1 MNKGPGGWAQ
11 DRHPTRG
18 LASCSLGFLAG
29 PKGFPG
35 TSSPRA
41 FSAGSL
47 ARPIRAAGEYLHQTL
62 ADQDLLSPQGS
73 FLRGVWG
80 SSPRSTATTS
90 RKVGGCRTL
99 QTDGREVRRPRG
111 GSQRGALAG
120 PRILSTSGSAG
131 SARGGWWL
139 HRLGGG
145 GCCSSPSLPQ
155 RLEAALGQSRG
166 GLRLHGGVLSTA
178 PAVSCGPGGDRRGA
192 GEGGWDRCQQHVS
205 PPAPPGWGLC
215 PVPGPKVTG
224 AQKMRLKL
232 KGWAHVELGVLAE
245 GPPSGYHARV

>member
-1 MNKGPGGWAQ
+1 MGGRRTDIPLVALLLAA
-11 DRHPTRG
+11 
-18 LASCSLGFLAG
+18 LASLLG
-29 PKGFPG
+29 
-35 TSSPRA
+35 PR
-41 FSAGSL
+41 GSR
-47 ARPIRAAGEYLHQTL
+47 ARPHPG
-62 ADQDLLSPQGS
+62 LSPQGHLHDRYGQLVNIYTKLLLTKIS
-73 FLRGVWG
+73 FHLKVASSGESGVLPPAPPPRHQGRRG
-80 SSPRSTATTS
+80 
-90 RKVGGCRTL
+90 GGCRTL

-166 GLRLHGGVLSTA
+166 GLRLHEGVLSTA

-205 PPAPPGWGLC
+205 PPAPPWWGSC